1 MELTKNEYAAIK
13 RIATTVKTLNSKK
26 SALLSKISLMEL
38 EIKRIEKEIDNWE
51 LPVKNMTG
59 GFTSDQVLD
68 GTWRLAPKNEDVEY
82 YREEDIKLY

>member
-26 SALLSKISLMEL
+26 NTLLSKIGLMEL

-82 YREEDIKLY
+82 YREEDIELY

>member
-26 SALLSKISLMEL
+26 ATLQAKINIMLAD
-38 EIKRIEKEIDNWE
+38 IKRIDNEINNWE

-68 GTWRLAPKNEDVEY
+68 GTWRLAPKNENVECY
-82 YREEDIKLY
+82 LEEDIINY

>member
-26 SALLSKISLMEL
+26 AALQAKINIMLAD
-38 EIKRIEKEIDNWE
+38 IKRIDNEINNWE

-68 GTWRLAPKNEDVEY
+68 GTWRLAPKNENVECY
-82 YREEDIKLY
+82 LEEDIINY

>member
-26 SALLSKISLMEL
+26 SALLSKIGLMEL
-38 EIKRIEKEIDNWE
+38 KIKRIEKEIDNWE

-82 YREEDIKLY
+82 YREEDIELY

>member
-26 SALLSKISLMEL
+26 SALLSKIGSMEL

-82 YREEDIKLY
+82 YREEDIELY